1 MLKYHS
7 FLFTFIFLL
16 FLGLFAADRAEA
28 NSVMNG
34 TFVDVTYEEVQLDD
48 ETTEKRLKNITIM
61 NEQGRTITMAIDQ
74 FTKLTVDTLPTTIDA
89 FKPGMEVEADV
100 NLRRVKELR
109 GQSGEFPAEIEH
121 RDRVITGTVNH
132 IDPNGAFLSI
142 RLDDGQSKTY
152 YLNNETEIF
161 KGTTLTDL
169 SVLYEGDRVKL
180 TFMEYNTNYIS
191 SIEINTQGM
200 KVEHLY
206 KGTIHQIDTIRN
218 KLIIKNERVFR
229 DGKWQPTTPSGNTSY
244 TYSTKTPIYVG
255 NQPIKHDRF
264 HFYKN
269 HDIYFVT
276 VSQFGQEVIQKM
288 VIKRNNERTFYEPMT
303 SVNLSSNWL
312 NLKTAGLIPY
322 HDGTILIRNGRIV
335 DEKSLQVQL
344 GGTAFVVT
352 DGAQKSQYA
361 NVVHVTNDG
370 FQSPNLTNH
379 SIYFGQISST
389 NGYQL
394 SLKHAKLLSNNYWQN
409 STVSKLSFSNDTVAV
424 EDFKSSVLTIV
435 PQQNELIN
443 HVEEY
448 GYFYVANNTIIGAHI
463 VGTSSSPA
471 QIVSVGRFDGFAQYE
486 MGKPTAVIVRN
497 VSQWQSGVW
506 EDVGR
511 INSMNIK
518 QTTIIRD
525 GKIIDADELKT
536 GERLYILHES
546 KVKGRILFVN

>member
-1 MLKYHS
+1 MLKDHS
-7 FLFTFIFLL
+7 LFFTFTFFLLIGLFTP
-16 FLGLFAADRAEA
+16 AQADA
-28 NSVMNG
+28 NSVMKG
-34 TFVDVTYEEVQLDD
+34 TFVDVIYEEVPIDGAV
-48 ETTEKRLKNITIM
+48 TEKRLKNITIQ
-61 NEQGRTITMAIDQ
+61 NEQGRTITLAIDP

-89 FKPGMEVEADV
+89 FKLGMEVEADV

-109 GQSGEFPAEIEH
+109 GQSGEYPAEIEH

-132 IDPNGAFLSI
+132 IDPNGTFLSV
-142 RLDDGQSKTY
+142 RLDNGNSQTY
-152 YLNNETEIF
+152 YLNAETEIF

-206 KGTIHQIDTIRN
+206 KGTVQQIDSSRH
-218 KLIIKNERVFR
+218 KLIIKNEQAFR
-229 DGKWQPTTPSGNTSY
+229 DWKWQPTNPSGNTSY
-244 TYSTKTPIYVG
+244 PYSTKTPIYVG
-255 NQPIKHDRF
+255 NQPINRDRF
-264 HFYKN
+264 HYYKN

-312 NLKTAGLIPY
+312 KLKTAGLIPY

-335 DEKSLQVQL
+335 DENSLQLQP

-352 DGAQKSQYA
+352 DGAQKSQFA

-394 SLKHAKLLSNNYWQN
+394 SLKNAQLLSHNYWRS
-409 STVSKLSFSNDTVAV
+409 STAPKLSFSNDTVAV
-424 EDFKSSVLTIV
+424 EDFRSSVLTIV
-435 PQQNELIN
+435 PQQDELKD
-443 HVEEY
+443 HVGEY
-448 GYFYVANNTIIGAHI
+448 GYFYVANNTIIGTHI

-486 MGKPTAVIVRN
+486 TGKPTAIIVRT

-506 EDVGR
+506 TDTGR

-525 GKIIDADELKT
+525 GKIIDADELKI
-536 GERLYILHES
+536 GERLYLLHES
-546 KVKGRILFVN
+546 EVKGRILFVN